1 MAFICIEPVE
11 GDEKSMLIDRIEHL
25 QIWWTPFSSSLNY
38 FEYFSVGVLNILITD
53 DKFSVYLSALLI
65 KYFR

>member
-11 GDEKSMLIDRIEHL
+11 EDEKSMLVDRIDHL
-25 QIWWTPFSSSLNY
+25 QIWWTPFSFSLNY
-38 FEYFSVGVLNILITD
+38 FEHFSVGVLNILIID
-53 DKFSVYLSALLI
+53 DKLSVNLSAFLI